1 MYDSDVIIVGA
12 GLTGLR
18 AAIELVNSGASVL
31 LIEQSSGVGG
41 RVKTL
46 EHQGCLLD
54 QGFQVI
60 HSAYPELKLLPSLSS
75 LALKNFTPGARIYF
89 TDDSP
94 ASRIFNPLHRPF
106 RGSLS
111 LLTSEFAISD
121 LLKCAPILL
130 PRFRKP
136 PKQQGVT
143 LSQLLRDKKFTERF
157 LSCFL
162 RPMLRGVLL
171 DESLHT
177 DIGIALFYAHIIAR
191 GKASLPAKGMQAL
204 PDLLASTL
212 GSHHI
217 LLNTRAIR
225 ISPHSVELDSGE
237 HLSARK
243 ILCATEGLG
252 AATLG
257 GPCQTSPYNGT
268 ATLYFR
274 ASTPPFSEP
283 LLALSGDGLG
293 PINNLAILT
302 NVQPSYTSDSSTLI
316 SASIVGRS
324 ATMPTDTLVQEA
336 RRQLK
341 TWFGHST
348 HHWEFIR
355 DFRIPDATPSR
366 PFCDDGWLEK
376 EGLYYAGDYLAY
388 GSQNGALQAGR
399 CVAQEILR
407 NLF

>member
-1 MYDSDVIIVGA
+1 MHDSDVIIVGA

-18 AAIELVNSGASVL
+18 AAAELANSGVSVL
-31 LIEQSSGVGG
+31 LIEQSSAVGG

-54 QGFQVI
+54 HGFQVV
-60 HSAYPELKLLPSLSS
+60 HTAYPELKLLSSLSS
-75 LALKNFTPGARIYF
+75 LELKSFTPGAGIYF
-89 TDDSP
+89 ADGSP
-94 ASRIFNPLHRPF
+94 ASRIISPLYRPF
-106 RGSLS
+106 KGCLS
-111 LLTSEFAISD
+111 LMTSEFAVSD

-130 PRFRKP
+130 PRFKQP
-136 PKQQGVT
+136 PKYQGRT
-143 LSQLLRDKKFTERF
+143 LSKLLQDRKFTERF

-162 RPMLRGVLL
+162 RPMFRGVLL

-177 DIGIALFYAHIIAR
+177 DIGIALFYAHIIATGR
-191 GKASLPAKGMQAL
+191 ASLRVRGMQAL
-204 PDLLASTL
+204 PDLMASAL
-212 GSHHI
+212 GSQHI
-217 LLNTRAIR
+217 LLNTRATR
-225 ISPHSVELDSGE
+225 ISAHSVEVDSGE
-237 HLSARK
+237 NLSAK
-243 ILCATEGLG
+243 SIICATEGLG

-274 ASTPPFSEP
+274 AVAPPFSEP
-283 LLALSGDGLG
+283 LLVLSGDGLG

-302 NVQPSYTSDSSTLI
+302 NVQPSYTSDSSALI
-316 SASIVGRS
+316 SATIVGRA
-324 ATMPTDTLVQEA
+324 ATLPTDTLVEQA
-336 RRQLK
+336 RKQLK

-355 DFRIPDATPSR
+355 EFRIPEATPSR
-366 PFCDDGWLEK
+366 PFCDEGWLQK
-376 EGLYYAGDYLAY
+376 EGIYYAGDYLAY

-399 CVAQEILR
+399 CVAQEVLR